1 MAATGRGEGAGW
13 KNLDDVLDAMG
24 RAIPALAPARDAA
37 PGAAFRM
44 SGAKIPRE
52 PHRYSGRTA
61 MLAPMGSG
69 RAQIDVNEPKPPDDP
84 DSPLSFS
91 MEGTPV
97 EPPGALIPFFWSP
110 GWNSIQAT
118 NKFQSEIAG
127 ALKGGDPGV
136 RLIEPASGGEA
147 EPFPAGGEEF
157 APPAGKPLTPGS
169 GAGSVLAEVLKV
181 INSTLD
187 LQEVLRRTMDLVLER
202 LGGESGMI
210 VLCNRLT
217 QELEIAVE
225 GRSFTLPLRTA
236 PGLAKGLAGIAAG
249 LPDFREP
256 RLPAW
261 VTISIPS

>member
-1 MAATGRGEGAGW
+1 
-13 KNLDDVLDAMG
+13 
-24 RAIPALAPARDAA
+24 
-37 PGAAFRM
+37 
-44 SGAKIPRE
+44 
-52 PHRYSGRTA
+52 

-157 APPAGKPLTPGS
+157 APPAGKPLTGTWLAVPLYHIFGS
-169 GAGSVLAEVLKV
+169 EELSAWSPSVRELVPAPYVSLRPEEAYRFGFAE
-181 INSTLD
+181 
-187 LQEVLRRTMDLVLER
+187 
-202 LGGESGMI
+202 G
-210 VLCNRLT
+210 